1 MPQPPRNEGM
11 SPAMGTEPA
20 AILSALR
27 DPETKIAAML
37 CSCVLKKLEYWYDTP
52 LTYEQLTAALL
63 SAGIDLVVTPTWTRA
78 QSLGQVSDLLDRH
91 LGHGTRIIT
100 DHHEAKQWLRREH
113 PELEEHFSFYDS
125 LQTCFGNFYREHYP
139 AWKLLNIT
147 CDDVNGL
154 EAADTGIVDWFLNAR
169 GCYELL
175 EKTVGCPGGF
185 EGVQPEEIA
194 PFGEDRRYS
203 GLLRG
208 HGKKRRED
216 LETIRFEEDGTTFT
230 AALCRGTAQAEKALA
245 EMGSFDVI
253 RILEI

>member
-1 MPQPPRNEGM
+1 MPQPPRNEGP

-63 SAGIDLVVTPTWTRA
+63 SAGIDLVVTPAWTRA
-78 QSLGQVSDLLDRH
+78 QSLGQVSDLLDRQ
-91 LGHGTRIIT
+91 LGHGTRIMT
-100 DHHEAKQWLRREH
+100 DHHGAKQWLRREH

-185 EGVQPEEIA
+185 EEVQPEEIA
-194 PFGEDRRYS
+194 PFGDDRRYS

-208 HGKKRRED
+208 HGKKRYED
-216 LETIRFEEDGTTFT
+216 LETIRFEEDGKTFT

>member
-100 DHHEAKQWLRREH
+100 DHHEAKKWLRREH
-113 PELEEHFSFYDS
+113 PELEEQFSFYDS
-125 LQTCFGNFYREHYP
+125 LQTCFGNFYREHRP
-139 AWKLLNIT
+139 GWKLLNIT

-175 EKTVGCPGGF
+175 EKTVGCPAGF
-185 EGVQPEEIA
+185 EGVLPEEIA
-194 PFGEDRRYS
+194 PFGDDRRYS
-203 GLLRG
+203 QILRG
-208 HGKKRRED
+208 HKKGRHED
-216 LETIRFEEDGTTFT
+216 FDTVTFRKDGRDFT
-230 AALCRGTAQAEKALA
+230 AAICRGTEQAEKALS
-245 EMGSFDVI
+245 EIGSFDVI
-253 RILEI
+253 RILSL

>member
-1 MPQPPRNEGM
+1 MSHTSTNSGS

-100 DHHEAKQWLRREH
+100 DHHEAKKWLCREH
-113 PELEEHFSFYDS
+113 PELEEQFSFYDA

-139 AWKLLNIT
+139 QWKLLNIT

-154 EAADTGIVDWFLNAR
+154 EAADTEIVDWFLNAR

-185 EGVQPEEIA
+185 EEVQPEEIA
-194 PFGEDRRYS
+194 PFGDDRRYS

-216 LETIRFEEDGTTFT
+216 LETIRFEEDGKTFT
-230 AALCRGTAQAEKALA
+230 AAICRGTAQVEKALA